1 MISLNDLASDRVP
14 QNTYQEDTALE
25 DRLALEAEEDKKLGS
40 QYPEDNEYPL
50 LRSSL
55 SGRDATQVFLRTSMS
70 ICFFFLVLPPPSLLF
85 IFTKM
90 RRDSAE
96 IWHIILFEHGR
107 RSPSNQAISGMSSVN
122 LCWQL
127 ILKTD
132 SRIKTSF
139 KTCIKLVPNRK
150 YVSYCPNFSI
160 AGFTNGK
167 RYFCCHSLSR

>member
-1 MISLNDLASDRVP
+1 MYRNAFSHMISLNDLASDRVP

-70 ICFFFLVLPPPSLLF
+70 ICFFFLGLPPPSLLF

-96 IWHIILFEHGR
+96 IWYIILFEHGR
-107 RSPSNQAISGMSSVN
+107 RSSSNQAISGMSSVN
-122 LCWQL
+122 L
-127 ILKTD
+127 
-132 SRIKTSF
+132 
-139 KTCIKLVPNRK
+139 
-150 YVSYCPNFSI
+150 
-160 AGFTNGK
+160 G
-167 RYFCCHSLSR
+167 